1 MKRVRA
7 LMLALCCAGAPV
19 YAHDARAPDS
29 QAAAAYELGRSY
41 RNGDGVARDAVR
53 ALRSFERA
61 AALGHPA
68 AMFTLSNMLAAGEG
82 CARDDGAARHWL
94 EAAAELEYPEALQQ
108 MALHLQ
114 HGSLGYTRDERRA
127 EQLLAVMGHAMKH
140 RSP

>member
-1 MKRVRA
+1 MKLMRA
-7 LMLALCCAGAPV
+7 LVMALCCAGAPA
-19 YAHDARAPDS
+19 YAHDATAPDS

-41 RNGDGVARDAVR
+41 RNGDGVARDAGR
-53 ALRSFERA
+53 AQRSFERA

-82 CARDDGAARHWL
+82 GASDEAAARRWL
-94 EAAAELEYPEALQQ
+94 EAAVELEYPEALQQ

-114 HGSLGYTRDERRA
+114 HGSLGYTRDEQHA
-127 EQLLAVMGHAMKH
+127 AQLMAVMAHAMKH